1 MFKLLIEDYPPGN
14 VDFDETEAEDVDV
27 DLTQQVSV
35 SNMTQEQGINFIMK
49 NINLIYRYF

>member
-14 VDFDETEAEDVDV
+14 VEVDEAEAEDVDV